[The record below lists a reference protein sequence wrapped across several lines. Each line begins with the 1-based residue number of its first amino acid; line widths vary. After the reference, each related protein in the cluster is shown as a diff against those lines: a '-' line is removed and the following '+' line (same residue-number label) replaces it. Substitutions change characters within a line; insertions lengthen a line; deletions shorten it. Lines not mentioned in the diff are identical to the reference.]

1 VKAVRC
7 IIGVEPA
14 RVFDVLSDG
23 WKYPLW
29 VVGTTHMR
37 DVDRGWPSVGARL
50 HHSVGV
56 WPLCVHDQTE
66 VLAVVPRRMLVL
78 RAHAWPGGSARIDIE
93 LEPVAGGSTLV
104 SMCEQAATG
113 PGRLVP
119 EFVQYAALWARN
131 NESLRRLRSIAERS

>member
-1 VKAVRC
+1 M
-7 IIGVEPA
+7 IGVEPA
-14 RVFDVLSDG
+14 RVFDVLADG

-29 VVGTTHMR
+29 VVGATHMR
-37 DVDRGWPSVGARL
+37 DVDQEWPSVGARL

-78 RAHAWPGGSARIDIE
+78 RAHAWAGGSARIDIE
-93 LEPVAGGSTLV
+93 LTPVTAGTLV
-104 SMCEQAATG
+104 SMSERAATG

-119 EFVQYAALWARN
+119 ELVQYAALWARN
-131 NESLRRLRSIAERS
+131 NESLRRLRSIAEHA

>member
-1 VKAVRC
+1 L
-7 IIGVEPA
+7 IGVEPA
-14 RVFDVLSDG
+14 RVFDVLADG

-37 DVDRGWPSVGARL
+37 DVDQDWPSVGARL

-78 RAHAWPGGSARIDIE
+78 RAHAWAGGSARIEVE
-93 LEPVAGGSTLV
+93 LAPVAGGTLV
-104 SMCEQAATG
+104 SMSERAATG

-119 EFVQYAALWARN
+119 GLVQHAALWARN
-131 NESLRRLRSIAERS
+131 NESLLRLRSIAEHM